1 MADSSPLVGF
11 NPDQLDA
18 VVHRG
23 GPLLVVAGAGS
34 GKTRVL
40 THRIAHLIHEGV
52 RPSAILAITFTNK
65 AADEMR
71 RRVTELVGPVTRTM
85 WVSTFHSACV
95 RILRA
100 HADLLGYPRQFSI
113 YDQADATRLTGYVI
127 RDLGLDGKRFTP
139 RGVHGVIS
147 MWKNELVDPV
157 QAAAQAQHIF
167 DRKHAEVFAEY
178 QKRLHAAGAMDFDDL
193 LTNTVELF
201 RKHPDVLEQY
211 RQRFEHILVDEY
223 QDTNRPQN
231 EIVLM
236 LAGGHGN
243 IAVVG
248 DVDQSIY
255 RFRGADFRNI
265 VQFEKAFDDD
275 VMTVVLDQNYRS
287 TQTILD
293 AANAVIANNAERRP
307 KNLWT
312 DSGRGDRI
320 VRFWAEDEGDEA
332 RFVAATAHDLRN
344 SDATNWREMAVL
356 YRTNAQSRV
365 VEEAFM
371 RLGVPYK
378 VVGGTRYYDRREI
391 RDAMA
396 YLRTV
401 VNPSDEVSVKRVL
414 NVPKRGIGDTS
425 VAKLDQYAA
434 ETGTS
439 FFDSLRHA
447 DVAGVS
453 GPALRGIES
462 FVGLVDSLRA
472 RMEPP
477 PDAPDGDSE
486 IGPADLIQA
495 ALEGSGYLGE
505 LEAEDTVE
513 SAGRIENL
521 SELVGSAR
529 EFTRVDE
536 FLEQVSLVADTDDIP
551 DGEVE
556 DQIVLMTLHSA
567 KGLEF
572 PVVFL
577 IGAEEGVFP
586 HSRALM
592 EPDEMEEERRL
603 AYVGI
608 TRARTRLFI
617 THAWSRSLFGNTQYN
632 PPSRFLEEIPVELV
646 DTKGNVTGRSSYGRQ
661 SLRPRDRGR
670 PPDFRRR
677 DGGERSGSEP
687 EDRRE
692 RWRELDRSDEHR
704 DRVVEAAIAA
714 GRAAVAAPTPGDA
727 VGLDLRIGDD
737 VEHPAFGEGVI
748 LELRGSGDSTEA
760 TVNFRGV
767 GTKHLALAWAPLRK
781 KT

>member
-1 MADSSPLVGF
+1 
-11 NPDQLDA
+11 
-18 VVHRG
+18 
-23 GPLLVVAGAGS
+23 
-34 GKTRVL
+34 
-40 THRIAHLIHEGV
+40 
-52 RPSAILAITFTNK
+52 
-65 AADEMR
+65 
-71 RRVTELVGPVTRTM
+71 
-85 WVSTFHSACV
+85 
-95 RILRA
+95 
-100 HADLLGYPRQFSI
+100 
-113 YDQADATRLTGYVI
+113 
-127 RDLGLDGKRFTP
+127 
-139 RGVHGVIS
+139 

-344 SDATNWREMAVL
+344 SDAMNWREMAVL

-396 YLRTV
+396 YLRAV

-434 ETGTS
+434 ETGTVV
-439 FFDSLRHA
+439 LRLA
-447 DVAGVS
+447 PARRRRRGERAGAPRHRVV
-453 GPALRGIES
+453 R
-462 FVGLVDSLRA
+462 RA
-472 RMEPP
+472 
-477 PDAPDGDSE
+477 
-486 IGPADLIQA
+486 
-495 ALEGSGYLGE
+495 
-505 LEAEDTVE
+505 
-513 SAGRIENL
+513 
-521 SELVGSAR
+521 
-529 EFTRVDE
+529 
-536 FLEQVSLVADTDDIP
+536 
-551 DGEVE
+551 
-556 DQIVLMTLHSA
+556 
-567 KGLEF
+567 
-572 PVVFL
+572 
-577 IGAEEGVFP
+577 
-586 HSRALM
+586 
-592 EPDEMEEERRL
+592 RRL
-603 AYVGI
+603 A
-608 TRARTRLFI
+608 ARP
-617 THAWSRSLFGNTQYN
+617 HG
-632 PPSRFLEEIPVELV
+632 
-646 DTKGNVTGRSSYGRQ
+646 
-661 SLRPRDRGR
+661 
-670 PPDFRRR
+670 
-677 DGGERSGSEP
+677 
-687 EDRRE
+687 
-692 RWRELDRSDEHR
+692 
-704 DRVVEAAIAA
+704 AA
-714 GRAAVAAPTPGDA
+714 G
-727 VGLDLRIGDD
+727 
-737 VEHPAFGEGVI
+737 
-748 LELRGSGDSTEA
+748 
-760 TVNFRGV
+760 
-767 GTKHLALAWAPLRK
+767 
-781 KT
+781 

>member
-1 MADSSPLVGF
+1 M
-11 NPDQLDA
+11 
-18 VVHRG
+18 
-23 GPLLVVAGAGS
+23 
-34 GKTRVL
+34 
-40 THRIAHLIHEGV
+40 
-52 RPSAILAITFTNK
+52 
-65 AADEMR
+65 
-71 RRVTELVGPVTRTM
+71 
-85 WVSTFHSACV
+85 
-95 RILRA
+95 
-100 HADLLGYPRQFSI
+100 
-113 YDQADATRLTGYVI
+113 I
-127 RDLGLDGKRFTP
+127 RDLGLDSKRFTP
-139 RGVHGVIS
+139 RGVHGVVS

-178 QKRLHAAGAMDFDDL
+178 QKRLQSAGAMDFDDL
-193 LTNTVELF
+193 LTNTVRLF
-201 RKHPDVLEQY
+201 REHPDVLEHY

-243 IAVVG
+243 VCVVG
-248 DVDQSIY
+248 DTDQSVY

-265 VQFEKAFDDD
+265 LQFEDAFEE
-275 VMTVVLDQNYRS
+275 VTTVVLDQNYRS

-312 DSGRGDRI
+312 DAGHGDRI

-344 SDATNWREMAVL
+344 ADATNWREMAVL

-396 YLRTV
+396 YLRAV
-401 VNPSDEVSVKRVL
+401 VNPNDEVSVKRIL
-414 NVPKRGIGDTS
+414 NVPKRGVGDTS
-425 VAKLDQYAA
+425 VGKLDQYAA

-439 FFDSLRHA
+439 FFEALRHA

-453 GPALRGIES
+453 GPALRGVDS
-462 FVGLVDSLRA
+462 FVTLMDSLRD
-472 RMEPP
+472 RMEPDTAN
-477 PDAPDGDSE
+477 PDSGGNT
-486 IGPADLIQA
+486 IGPADLLQA

-521 SELVGSAR
+521 SEFIGSAR
-529 EFTRVDE
+529 EFTVIAE
-536 FLEQVSLVADTDDIP
+536 FLEQVSLVADTDDLP
-551 DGEVE
+551 DGEIE
-556 DQIVLMTLHSA
+556 DQVVLMTLHSA

-586 HSRALM
+586 SARAM
-592 EPDEMEEERRL
+592 NEPDDMEEERRL

-632 PPSRFLEEIPVELV
+632 PPSRFLEEIPVDLV
-646 DTKGNVTGRSSYGRQ
+646 ETKGNVTGRSSYGRQ

-670 PPDFRRR
+670 PPEYRRR
-677 DGGERSGSEP
+677 GPDVGGDG
-687 EDRRE
+687 DRRE
-692 RWRELDRSDEHR
+692 RWRELDSAARLGDEHR

-714 GRAAVAAPTPGDA
+714 GRRPADAPTPSDA
-727 VGLDLRIGDD
+727 VSLDLKIGDD

-748 LELRGSGDSTEA
+748 LELRGSGDSVEA

-767 GTKHLALAWAPLRK
+767 GMKHLALAWAPLK
-781 KT
+781 KLG